1 MKNLIKSRRGIAI
14 EMAIGAMLIMMALSI
29 VLISISGMQHKHAMD
44 DRGDFVKK
52 IEAYE
57 ITDYILKNHTDYIL
71 ANHEADSFVYEI
83 NKNDET
89 DDSAAYTVY
98 CEKEN
103 LENSNNENSNNE
115 NSKSYVYTYTVSSK
129 TTGSVI
135 LTLEINTV
143 TDDNAN
149 VTTNTI
155 ISWRD

>member
-29 VLISISGMQHKHAMD
+29 VLISISGMQHKHAQD

-57 ITDYILKNHTDYIL
+57 ITDYILKNHT
-71 ANHEADSFVYEI
+71 AGERVEAIDGS
-83 NKNDET
+83 DEYT
-89 DDSAAYTVY
+89 VVCEKLDNGNYAYTI
-98 CEKEN
+98 
-103 LENSNNENSNNE
+103 
-115 NSKSYVYTYTVSSK
+115 SK
-129 TTGSVI
+129 TGSVI

-143 TDDNAN
+143 TTVTDDN
-149 VTTNTI
+149 VTITKNTI

>member
-29 VLISISGMQHKHAMD
+29 VLISISGMQHKHAQD

-71 ANHEADSFVYEI
+71 TNHEADSFVYEI

-98 CEKEN
+98 CEKEA
-103 LENSNNENSNNE
+103 LENSNNENSKN
-115 NSKSYVYTYTVSSK
+115 YVYTVRSV

-143 TDDNAN
+143 TTVTDAN
-149 VTTNTI
+149 GTITKNTI

>member
-29 VLISISGMQHKHAMD
+29 VLISISGMQHKHAQD

-98 CEKEN
+98 CEKLDN
-103 LENSNNENSNNE
+103 GNYAYTI
-115 NSKSYVYTYTVSSK
+115 SKAD
-129 TTGSVI
+129 SVI

-143 TDDNAN
+143 TDENAN

>member
-29 VLISISGMQHKHAMD
+29 VLISISGMQHKHAQD

-57 ITDYILKNHTDYIL
+57 ITDYILKNHK
-71 ANHEADSFVYEI
+71 ADIPVDAI
-83 NKNDET
+83 NINDAIDGSDEYT
-89 DDSAAYTVY
+89 VVCEKLDNGNYAYTI
-98 CEKEN
+98 
-103 LENSNNENSNNE
+103 
-115 NSKSYVYTYTVSSK
+115 SK
-129 TTGSVI
+129 TDSVI

-143 TDDNAN
+143 TDNN
-149 VTTNTI
+149 GTKNTI

>member
-29 VLISISGMQHKHAMD
+29 VLISISGMQHKHAQD

-71 ANHEADSFVYEI
+71 TNHEADSFVYEI

-98 CEKEN
+98 CEKD
-103 LENSNNENSNNE
+103 LENGN
-115 NSKSYVYTYTVSSK
+115 YVYTVRSV

-143 TDDNAN
+143 TTVTDDN
-149 VTTNTI
+149 VTITKNTI

>member
-14 EMAIGAMLIMMALSI
+14 ELAIGAMLIVMALSI
-29 VLISISGMQHKHAMD
+29 VLVSISGMQSRHKESD
-44 DRGDFVKK
+44 L
-52 IEAYE
+52 EAFANKVEVYE

-71 ANHEADSFVYEI
+71 TNHEADSFVYEI

-98 CEKEN
+98 CEV
-103 LENSNNENSNNE
+103 LENGN
-115 NSKSYVYTYTVSSK
+115 YAYTVSK
-129 TTGSVI
+129 TDSVI

-143 TDDNAN
+143 TDDN

-155 ISWRD
+155 TSWRD

>member
-29 VLISISGMQHKHAMD
+29 VLISISGMQHKHAKD

-57 ITDYILKNHTDYIL
+57 ITDYILKNHK
-71 ANHEADSFVYEI
+71 ADIPVDAI
-83 NKNDET
+83 NINDAIDGSDEYT
-89 DDSAAYTVY
+89 VVCEKLDNGNYAYTI
-98 CEKEN
+98 
-103 LENSNNENSNNE
+103 
-115 NSKSYVYTYTVSSK
+115 SK
-129 TTGSVI
+129 TDSVI